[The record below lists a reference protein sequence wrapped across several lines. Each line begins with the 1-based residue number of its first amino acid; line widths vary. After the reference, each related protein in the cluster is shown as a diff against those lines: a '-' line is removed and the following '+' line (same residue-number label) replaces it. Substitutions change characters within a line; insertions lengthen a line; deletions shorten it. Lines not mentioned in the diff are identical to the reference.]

1 MAHWPHPS
9 GIRQAEAAEARD
21 KSWGVRKWADVL
33 KWMAAGV
40 VILGLAMLGLASSG
54 WVLAQSWSG
63 RAQPKGYSEITSE
76 VSGWFRTVISKVSQ
90 EQFLEARLRKAP
102 GNRWSPMTVIGEDG
116 TVLATASLV
125 YLGDTVA
132 MVQSGHT
139 MPEAELR
146 DGFETI
152 LKAVG
157 FSPFDGRLV
166 SGAGTEFW
174 YRAYFN
180 PLPVS
185 GAPNPSGG
193 TKAQTLATA
202 AFNNRGLVFALM
214 IHGGPSLAPESV
226 VGGQSLPE
234 RLLMGALSG
243 GLSLSQLGAGQSS
256 IAPAIAHPVSRI
268 GRASCVVEDQR
279 MRCAFMTGDGDPV
292 IWRGLPVTMTIYDG
306 EGSVR
311 LRSVVMDSHLLS
323 LLGPGIELPM
333 GAKRLEL
340 SGGAGNLFRWDIP
353 GTGP

>member
-1 MAHWPHPS
+1 
-9 GIRQAEAAEARD
+9 
-21 KSWGVRKWADVL
+21 
-33 KWMAAGV
+33 MAAVV

-54 WVLAQSWSG
+54 WVLAQSSAG
-63 RAQPKGYSEITSE
+63 KVQPKGYSEITSE
-76 VSGWFRTVISKVSQ
+76 VSGWFRDTVSKVSQ
-90 EQFLEARLRKAP
+90 EQYLEARIRQAP

-125 YLGDTVA
+125 FLGDTAA
-132 MVQSGHT
+132 MAHSGHT

-157 FSPFDGRLV
+157 FSPFDGRLI
-166 SGAGTEFW
+166 SGSGTEFW

-185 GAPNPSGG
+185 GAPNPGGG

-234 RLLMGALSG
+234 RLLMGAVSSG
-243 GLSLSQLGAGQSS
+243 SNLSQLGAGQSS
-256 IAPAIAHPVSRI
+256 IARDLAHPVSRI
-268 GRASCVVEDQR
+268 GKASCVVDGQR
-279 MRCAFMTGDGDPV
+279 LRCAFMTGDGDPV
-292 IWRGLPVTMTIYDG
+292 IWRGFPVTMTIYDG

-311 LRSVVMDSHLLS
+311 LRSVVMDSHQLS
-323 LLGPGIELPM
+323 VLGPGIELPM

-340 SGGAGNLFRWDIP
+340 TGGAGNLFRWDIP